1 MEPMESPPDIKLTQ
15 YSHGAGCGCKIAPA
29 VLHTMLSG
37 MKRGPQHPTL
47 LVGNDTKDDA
57 AVVDLGDGTGIIST
71 TDFFMPIVDDPHT
84 FGRIAAANAIS
95 DIYAMGGTPL
105 VAIAIFGWPIDK
117 LSEEV
122 AGQVLEGGRS
132 LCEEAGIPLAGGHSI
147 DCPEPIFGL
156 AVTGRVVLERLQKNA
171 AAKPGDVLFLTKPLG
186 VGIVTT
192 TQKRGTVHPD
202 HLAAAV
208 NSMQT
213 LNSVGADLSGLP
225 GVHAMTDVTGFGLM
239 GHLLEMCQGSG
250 TRAEVFGDHVQ
261 TFDGVPEYHAQGM
274 VPGGARRNY
283 ASYGKHLDLPEG
295 YLRDLLCDPQ
305 TSGGLLVAVAP
316 EHADGVANLLAER
329 GMPSAPVGRMLAS
342 DEAAGSGA
350 TVTYRSGLH

>member
-1 MEPMESPPDIKLTQ
+1 
-15 YSHGAGCGCKIAPA
+15 
-29 VLHTMLSG
+29 
-37 MKRGPQHPTL
+37 
-47 LVGNDTKDDA
+47 
-57 AVVDLGDGTGIIST
+57 
-71 TDFFMPIVDDPHT
+71 
-84 FGRIAAANAIS
+84 
-95 DIYAMGGTPL
+95 
-105 VAIAIFGWPIDK
+105 
-117 LSEEV
+117 
-122 AGQVLEGGRS
+122 
-132 LCEEAGIPLAGGHSI
+132 
-147 DCPEPIFGL
+147 
-156 AVTGRVVLERLQKNA
+156 
-171 AAKPGDVLFLTKPLG
+171 
-186 VGIVTT
+186 
-192 TQKRGTVHPD
+192 
-202 HLAAAV
+202 
-208 NSMQT
+208 MQT

>member
-1 MEPMESPPDIKLTQ
+1 MEPMESSADVKLTQ

-29 VLHTMLSG
+29 VLHNMLSG
-37 MKRGPQHPTL
+37 MKTGPVHPTL

-105 VAIAIFGWPIDK
+105 VAIAIFGWPIDT
-117 LSEEV
+117 LSEDL
-122 AGQVLEGGRS
+122 AGRVLEGGRS
-132 LCEEAGIPLAGGHSI
+132 ICEEAGIPLAGGHSI

-156 AVTGRVVLERLQKNA
+156 AVTGRVALDRLQKNA
-171 AAKPGDVLFLTKPLG
+171 AAKPGDLLFLTKPLG

-192 TQKRGTVHPD
+192 TQKRGDVDPT

-208 NSMQT
+208 HSMQS
-213 LNSVGADLSGLP
+213 LNSVGADLAAMP
-225 GVHAMTDVTGFGLM
+225 GVHAMPDVTGFGLM
-239 GHLLEMCQGSG
+239 GHLLEMCQGSE
-250 TRAEVFGDHVQ
+250 TRAEVFGDQVQ
-261 TFDGVPEYHAQGM
+261 TFDGVPTYHAQGM
-274 VPGGARRNY
+274 IPGGTRRNF

-295 YLRDLLCDPQ
+295 YVRDVLCDPQ
-305 TSGGLLVAVAP
+305 TSGGLLVAVDPA
-316 EHADGVANLLAER
+316 HANEVKALLAER
-329 GMPSAPVGRMLAS
+329 GMPSEPVGRMLSQEESLQEGPTVAYRRTAS
-342 DEAAGSGA
+342 
-350 TVTYRSGLH
+350 

>member
-1 MEPMESPPDIKLTQ
+1 MELASDVKLTQ

-29 VLHTMLSG
+29 VLHTMLGG
-37 MKRGPQHPTL
+37 MKPGPHHPSL

-95 DIYAMGGTPL
+95 DIYAMGGAPL
-105 VAIAIFGWPIDK
+105 VAIAIFGWPIDT

-132 LCEEAGIPLAGGHSI
+132 ICEEAGIPLAGGHSI

-156 AVTGRVVLERLQKNA
+156 AVTGRVSLDRLQKNA

-192 TQKRGTVHPD
+192 TQKRGSVHPD

-208 NSMQT
+208 TSMQT
-213 LNSVGADLSGLP
+213 LNSVGAELSGML

-250 TRAEVFGDHVQ
+250 TRAEVFGEHVQ
-261 TFDGVPEYHAQGM
+261 TFEGVPEYHAQGM
-274 VPGGARRNY
+274 VPGGTRRNY
-283 ASYGKHLDLPEG
+283 ASYGKDLDIPEG
-295 YLRDLLCDPQ
+295 YVRDVLCDPQ

-316 EHADGVANLLAER
+316 EHADEVAALLAER

-342 DEAAGSGA
+342 GETAGSGV
-350 TVTYRSGLH
+350 TVTYRAGSR